1 MDPNLVS
8 SLLIYRRPF
17 LGLRWTPISRMIEER
32 GRDIYLGHSVPVRMP
47 DGTFKWPPTTW
58 SSWAENMRKLS
69 ALIDDAEAIAASRAW
84 YSHVKSEMDLQ
95 VSELR
100 EKLEKQ
106 RERFTAL
113 LRVTKEYA
121 DIVLSDVSEEIQQQ
135 SSLIDSLER
144 RLDMAKT
151 LREEAVQLRKSYE
164 AGTLDPIKKFRRT
177 GVTF

>member
-1 MDPNLVS
+1 
-8 SLLIYRRPF
+8 
-17 LGLRWTPISRMIEER
+17 
-32 GRDIYLGHSVPVRMP
+32 
-47 DGTFKWPPTTW
+47 
-58 SSWAENMRKLS
+58 MRKLS